1 MTQSSATVNLKSK
14 YANNPDFSVDD
25 GEEFLTIALD
35 KTTGMLML
43 FDPDR
48 DRQGFIPL
56 AEDQVENISSNR
68 VNENGLFKVWG
79 EKEAWDQTPSPIFNI

>member
-1 MTQSSATVNLKSK
+1 MSQSSATVHLKAQ
-14 YANNPDFSVDD
+14 YANDPDFSVND

-48 DRQGFIPL
+48 DGRGFVAL
-56 AEDQVENISSNR
+56 AEDQVEDISSNR
-68 VNENGLFKVWG
+68 VNENELFKVWG
-79 EKEAWDQTPSPIFNI
+79 EKEEWDKTPSPSFNV